1 MKNIFKIKQTKSSDI
16 NLDQIMSNNNLD
28 YGDLN
33 FNSNNSNVLKSYQ
46 VLNKKLNSKIKL
58 ARNLR
63 TIIPNINYQI
73 ILKPIYTIAATTVI
87 ILSILFLKEETNLI
101 QYAEIDVDK
110 GEKITLHITDN
121 ITIHLN
127 SESSIKVPLK
137 LKRNSEFILDGE
149 ALFQISENEK
159 IKVTSNGITVE
170 AKGSEFHI
178 NSKGSDL
185 VVVNNISG
193 NVVAYNSDLPKTTKL
208 SIQVNE
214 KMSFIA
220 SAGFIAVEQ
229 YKNNNFMAWHTG
241 LLKFKNSTLDEVTK
255 DLSNY
260 FNLPIQIEN
269 NLLIDQTINTQY
281 KNLNIDKI
289 LDDIQLQLNC
299 QISAD
304 GSRIIIQ

>member
-1 MKNIFKIKQTKSSDI
+1 MKNIFKIKQTKSPDI

-87 ILSILFLKEETNLI
+87 ILSILFLKEETNPI

-137 LKRNSEFILDGE
+137 LKRNSEFILEGE